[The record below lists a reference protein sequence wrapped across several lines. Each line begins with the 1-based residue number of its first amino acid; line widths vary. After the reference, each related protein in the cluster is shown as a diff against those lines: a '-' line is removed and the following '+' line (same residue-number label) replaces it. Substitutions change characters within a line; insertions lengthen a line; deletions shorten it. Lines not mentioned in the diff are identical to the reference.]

1 MEILRMPKAMEKRGI
16 TGWPKIM
23 LVNKNEEPPV
33 GIPFIR
39 ATRQDYALTFRVL
52 VPLLMQK
59 HPSFDWYA
67 IYEELTGRR
76 FKKQEVLYKTGDD
89 EVGHQ
94 HSGTASVNDVERTSL
109 EELASDVCS
118 HVDLNMLLAMK
129 MIPAFFED
137 VAEAIKVNVTNNYAW
152 TDGYNKKTG
161 MCTGYLTEQPRKK
174 SLVILDISYS
184 IPDGLSAGMMTLIQT
199 ITDVTHADLILTAGK
214 SYFYTND
221 EVRSFDQRQER
232 ARIPRGN
239 ESDMFNQILAKHDM
253 DYEVV
258 ITFGDSD
265 SPWAAGCPDLGTLH
279 TKKWYSFFIGERDTY
294 GVHYTEGCGYGQW
307 VKRFAP
313 NVEIVHNTD
322 WARVFRR

>member
-1 MEILRMPKAMEKRGI
+1 MEILRMPKAMENRGI

-23 LVNKNEEPPV
+23 LVGKGETPPL

-39 ATRQDYALTFRVL
+39 ATRQDYALTFRLL
-52 VPLLMQK
+52 VPLLIK
-59 HPSFDWYA
+59 EHPNFDWYE
-67 IYEELTGRR
+67 IYHELTGRK
-76 FKKQEVLYKTGDD
+76 FQKQEVLYTKGDGTVD
-89 EVGHQ
+89 NANP
-94 HSGTASVNDVERTSL
+94 GTADEDAYEETSL

-118 HVDLNMLLAMK
+118 HVDLNMLLQMK

-161 MCTGYLTEQPRKK
+161 MCTGYLTEMPRKK

-199 ITDVTHADLILTAGK
+199 ITEVTHADLILTAGK

-221 EVRSFDQRQER
+221 EVRSFDPKKER
-232 ARIPRGN
+232 ERVPRGN
-239 ESDMFNQILAKHDM
+239 ETEMFYDILRSHDM

-265 SPWAAGCPDLGTLH
+265 HPKQSQCPDLGTLH
-279 TKKWYSFFIGERDTY
+279 TKKWYSFFIGKLDRYGNSYRD
-294 GVHYTEGCGYGQW
+294 GCGYGRW
-307 VKRFAP
+307 VKAFAP
-313 NVEIVHNTD
+313 DVEVVHNTD
-322 WARVFRR
+322 WARVFWK